1 MAWELSGSNS
11 GNWTL
16 HVHIEGSVCSEIPAV
31 HELVSHFAKVFE
43 ACDTFSPSPHS
54 LSHTA
59 SLFLIYMETLIG
71 QIEDIIKNEKRK
83 QVWVPVVKNES

>member
-1 MAWELSGSNS
+1 MVMSFQVNYRLGI
-11 GNWTL
+11 
-16 HVHIEGSVCSEIPAV
+16 HIEISSPPP
-31 HELVSHFAKVFE
+31 SP
-43 ACDTFSPSPHS
+43 FSLSPHS

-71 QIEDIIKNEKRK
+71 HIEDFIKNEKRK